1 MHAGEVGAVGQGS
14 EVCTDQPC
22 CCWAVCPWGRDGLLL
37 LLLCFPSSSATCDG
51 RWAAKG
57 VQRGHDEHIG
67 AAVLWHTLPGRAGC
81 RGRGHGAAAELS
93 LPSFGGT
100 HLQRLL
106 EGTSVRPEGSQCSW
120 LWDREMLRVVP
131 GAGVPQ

>member
-1 MHAGEVGAVGQGS
+1 MGGN
-14 EVCTDQPC
+14 
-22 CCWAVCPWGRDGLLL
+22 GLLL

-57 VQRGHDEHIG
+57 VQRGHDERIG